1 MQSVFEQAVT
11 DVDEGSVDLALE
23 RSSTIICREK
33 VTETNSHFV
42 EKGKL
47 ILTKEAIYEGVAG
60 IVSDVD
66 DHYLDVAW
74 VLDSTLAVF
83 DL

>member
-1 MQSVFEQAVT
+1 M
-11 DVDEGSVDLALE
+11 
-23 RSSTIICREK
+23 
-33 VTETNSHFV
+33 TETNSHFV